1 MALSF
6 LPLPLSSFPLLWRLG
21 LPPVNPFA
29 AAAGDGVTGLRPTR
43 GVRERIVPPGVW
55 TCELAGARS
64 PGPWRSASAFSL
76 GR

>member
-21 LPPVNPFA
+21 LPPVNPLA
-29 AAAGDGVTGLRPTR
+29 AAAGVTGLRPTR

-55 TCELAGARS
+55 T
-64 PGPWRSASAFSL
+64 
-76 GR
+76 